1 MCMHDKLL
9 HGFSYTG
16 PTMSLIMRTDPIAK
30 NLIVTMRYFTMRLTL
45 IMRLIVV
52 SDLIVTKSL
61 GVNSGVKSG

>member
-1 MCMHDKLL
+1 
-9 HGFSYTG
+9 
-16 PTMSLIMRTDPIAK
+16 MSLIMRGDPIAK